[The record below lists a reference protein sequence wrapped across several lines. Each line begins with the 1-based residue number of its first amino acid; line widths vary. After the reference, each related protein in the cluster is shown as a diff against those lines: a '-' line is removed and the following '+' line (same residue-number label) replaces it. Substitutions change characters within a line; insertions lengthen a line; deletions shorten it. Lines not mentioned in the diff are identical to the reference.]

1 MINKKL
7 KILQDKF
14 ETLSVSEQK
23 DFDKLLSYLIDL
35 IESDSTNNNYIKD
48 ITKYLSKKIVREK
61 SKNKPLDFSKLRN
74 ILVHGQY
81 KAEYREYEAE
91 YNQKLDK
98 IIWIILPELSYFK
111 NLQNLSNFLG
121 NYLNVNI
128 REDEDIHNMITQ
140 QKLKTKEEV
149 INAYRNLYSRFK
161 GEKKMESL
169 RELGRGV
176 FVVATKQELNKFQRE
191 YSL

>member
-7 KILQDKF
+7 QILQDKF

-74 ILVHGQY
+74 MLVHGQY

-128 REDEDIHNMITQ
+128 REDGDIHNMITQ
-140 QKLKTKEEV
+140 QKLTTKEEV

-161 GEKKMESL
+161 GEKKWNRYAS
-169 RELGRGV
+169 
-176 FVVATKQELNKFQRE
+176 
-191 YSL
+191 

>member
-35 IESDSTNNNYIKD
+35 IESDSTNNNIRD

-61 SKNKPLDFSKLRN
+61 SENKPLDFSKLRN
-74 ILVHGQY
+74 MLVHGQY

-98 IIWIILPELSYFK
+98 IVWIILPELSYFK

-176 FVVATKQELNKFQRE
+176 LVVATKQELNKFQRE

>member
-35 IESDSTNNNYIKD
+35 IESDSTDNNYIKD

-176 FVVATKQELNKFQRE
+176 LVVATKQELNKFQRE

>member
-35 IESDSTNNNYIKD
+35 IESDSTDNNYIKD

>member
-128 REDEDIHNMITQ
+128 REDEDIHNMIRQ

-176 FVVATKQELNKFQRE
+176 LVVATKQELNKFQRE